1 MKKRTR
7 HSLKERGRG
16 LSHETLKKVRGG
28 DLNSNW
34 EKLNKSLEDVNKRM
48 VELNKQLNDFKK
60 QFD

>member
-1 MKKRTR
+1 M
-7 HSLKERGRG
+7 KERGRG